1 MEKILNLQD
10 LKRNTKFLQ
19 NPLGNLFLTLEF
31 KVITLKNLF
40 FIFISSLSGAVAQ
53 SPKSGQVSGKIF
65 DAANNEVLSFATIGF
80 FQTKDTKDW
89 LVGGMTVPISGEFLF
104 TEVHLNVGQT
114 SHERANVWC

>member
-40 FIFISSLSGAVAQ
+40 FIFISSLSDAIAQ
-53 SPKSGQVSGKIF
+53 SPKSGRVSGKIF

-80 FQTKDTKDW
+80 F
-89 LVGGMTVPISGEFLF
+89 
-104 TEVHLNVGQT
+104 
-114 SHERANVWC
+114 

>member
-1 MEKILNLQD
+1 MEKVLNLQD
-10 LKRNTKFLQ
+10 LKRSTKFLQ
-19 NPLGNLFLTLEF
+19 NLLGNLFLISKY
-31 KVITLKNLF
+31 KVTMLKNLI
-40 FIFISSLSGAVAQ
+40 FIFILSLNVAIAQ
-53 SPKSGQVSGKIF
+53 SPKSGRVSGKIF

-104 TEVHLNVGQT
+104 TGVHLNVGQT